1 MLQHRSAKSH
11 RFPRTYRSLVRRI
24 LVRLGGLT
32 AGLLICILGLGVGIV
47 EASDGMRGDDCEIR
61 KNEVI
66 DHDFYFF
73 CNNLTIRGTI
83 RGDLVGVA
91 SRVTLTRDGHIM
103 GDILVLGGQ
112 LTIQGEVTDD
122 IRFGGA
128 ELEITDRAVLPNASS
143 DILAGAISVDIARG
157 AYVPG
162 DVLMLGYQTIINGHV
177 GGNVDFQGQ
186 ALIIEGVVEGNVD
199 AIVGDPREE
208 TSRRTFQILPYSIN
222 LRGNGLTIGN
232 EAAIRGHLSYEG
244 TQRANI
250 PRDTVLGTINYK
262 RVRENNNI
270 TDAQRPDTFLSIMW
284 TYFVRTMQDSISLI
298 LIGILALQLTPVLM
312 VESGR
317 RVRRAFIP
325 AASWGF
331 ILFFLSFPLAL
342 LLMIFSGLLALLIV
356 VLTLGEITLSI
367 ILMVFLVTLNV
378 VLIGGF
384 WFLLVFLGRAIT
396 CFVIG
401 YSMVQSVRYYLA
413 SREVGPDDPPVFIP
427 PLITRRQ
434 RWIAMAIGVLTV
446 SLIANVPI
454 SLPLPIELFLQGAV
468 AFAGLGAIFMYGRD
482 VWHMTETK
490 GRGGWIPTISRMTV
504 PPLEDSNDMPL
515 GMDNLPEGFRGFPE

>member
-1 MLQHRSAKSH
+1 MPQYRSAKSL
-11 RFPRTYRSLVRRI
+11 RSTRPSRLLRR
-24 LVRLGGLT
+24 LLLRLSIAT
-32 AGLLICILGLGVGIV
+32 AGLLVCIMGLGVGIV
-47 EASDGMRGDDCEIR
+47 EASDGMRGDNCEIR
-61 KNEVI
+61 RGEVI

-83 RGDLVGVA
+83 HGDLVGVA
-91 SRVTLTRDGHIM
+91 SRVNITREGHVI

-112 LTIQGEVTDD
+112 LTIQGEVSDD
-122 IRFGGA
+122 IRFAGA
-128 ELEITDRAVLPNASS
+128 ELEITDRAVLPNSTS
-143 DILAGAISVDIARG
+143 DILAGAISVEIARG

-162 DVLMLGYQTIINGHV
+162 DILMLGYQTIINGHV
-177 GGNVDFQGQ
+177 GGSVDFQGQ
-186 ALIIEGVVEGNVD
+186 ALVIEGVVEGDVD

-232 EAAIRGHLSYEG
+232 EAAIRGDLTYEG

-250 PRDTVLGTINYK
+250 PRNTVLGEIEYQ

-270 TDAQRPDTFLSIMW
+270 TEAQRPDTFLSIMW
-284 TYFVRTMQDSISLI
+284 TYLVRTLQDSISLI
-298 LIGILALQLTPVLM
+298 LIGILGLQLTPVLM
-312 VESGR
+312 LESGR

-342 LLMIFSGLLALLIV
+342 LLLIFSILLALLIL
-356 VLTLGEITLSI
+356 VLTLGEVTLSI
-367 ILMVFLVTLNV
+367 ILMVFLFTLNV

-401 YSMVQSVRYYLA
+401 YSLVQGVRYYLA
-413 SREVGPDDPPVFIP
+413 TRIAGPDDPPIFIP
-427 PLITRRQ
+427 PLTTRRQ

-454 SLPLPIELFLQGAV
+454 TLPLPIELFLQGAV

-482 VWHMTETK
+482 VWHIAETK
-490 GRGGWIPTISRMTV
+490 GRGGWIPTISRMTI
-504 PPLEDSNDMPL
+504 PPLEDSSDRPL
-515 GMDNLPEGFRGFPE
+515 GMDNLPEGFRGFPD